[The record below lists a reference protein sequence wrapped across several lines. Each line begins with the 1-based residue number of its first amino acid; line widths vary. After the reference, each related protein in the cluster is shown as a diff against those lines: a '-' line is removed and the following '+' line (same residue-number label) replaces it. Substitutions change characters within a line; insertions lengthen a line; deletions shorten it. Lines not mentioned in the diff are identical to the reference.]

1 MEIGILNSPQNIEIR
16 EMILPEPKSGEVR
29 IKVKQIGI
37 CGSDVHFFQGHR
49 KLFKPTIMGHE
60 AIGFIDKIGE
70 GVSNRVLGQRV
81 VVDPNIV
88 CGQCTYCKR
97 GKGNICVNK
106 RIIGQ
111 TEPGCFAEYVCAPSA
126 SVFDI
131 PNEISDDNA
140 VCIEPMAVAYHA
152 LFSSQAKSGDAIVV
166 IGLGAIGMLLTHLAL
181 QLGYQVFVHEL
192 NPELVQKALD
202 LGAHKFYDSDVEKV
216 TTFLT
221 QKDVQVIFECAGNEK
236 TASLAAEIAPRGSQI
251 ILLGLSEKLAT
262 YQPLKI
268 TREGIQIKGSII
280 YDHPFDFLRV
290 IDLLKSKV
298 INPSLII
305 TKRMP
310 LKDLQKALNLASAG
324 HAGKIIIETKLN

>member
-1 MEIGILNSPQNIEIR
+1 MEIGILNSPQHIQIR
-16 EMILPEPKSGEVR
+16 EMILPEPKLGEVR

-49 KLFKPTIMGHE
+49 QLPNPTIMGHE
-60 AIGFIDKIGE
+60 AIGTIDKIGE
-70 GVSNRVLGQRV
+70 GVSGRLLGQRV

-88 CGQCTYCKR
+88 CGKCIYCKR

-111 TEPGCFAEYVCAPSA
+111 TEPGCFADYVCAPSS

-131 PNEISDDNA
+131 PDEISDDNA

-152 LFSSQAKSGDAIVV
+152 LFSSQAKSGDSIAV

-181 QLGYQVFVHEL
+181 QLGYQVYAHEL
-192 NPELVQKALD
+192 NPELLGKALD
-202 LGAHKFYDSDVEKV
+202 LGAKAFYDADLKKV
-216 TTFLT
+216 NQLLT
-221 QKDVQVIFECAGNEK
+221 EKDVQVVFECAGNEK
-236 TASLAAEIAPRGSQI
+236 TASLAAEIAPRGSEI

-290 IDLLKSKV
+290 IELLKAKV

-305 TKRMP
+305 SKRMP
-310 LKDLQKALNLASAG
+310 LSHLQEALEIASAG
-324 HAGKIIIETKLN
+324 HAGKIIIETKSN